1 MALVVVQETQGLC
14 QSPDVVPGES
24 QGFDLRQLVLITGIG
39 KHESQSFQSF
49 IQAMHSIPLSV
60 VRLHSSCLL

>member
-1 MALVVVQETQGLC
+1 MALVVIQETQSLC

-24 QGFDLRQLVLITGIG
+24 QGFDFSQLVLIRGVG
-39 KHESQSFQSF
+39 KNESQSFQSF